1 MGIDVSEKSNQQMLI
16 EDSIGRR
23 ILDAAMAIIDKEGFD
38 NLTIR
43 KVAKESGCS
52 NSAIYVRFED
62 KDALARA
69 VAALY
74 AKPFLIVMDENYVM
88 GEDFFQNY
96 NRMCQAALGKLMEM
110 DIASVQLQMFYRAGI
125 APEEN
130 PFVLK
135 LEGYLRTAVV
145 KGEVYAGNVRQLAY
159 SLEADF
165 WGIAYMLRCNPRLNE
180 QQAKKMMESHNNIL
194 FNGICIKSGEDVFW
208 KTLKDMGV
216 DVEKALERMKGN
228 KDAYKSFLVEFF
240 DDPDFEALN
249 EALEEGN
256 AKEAFDYAHG
266 LKGMAANLG
275 LEVIH
280 EKLSVL
286 VEILRPGNLFGAK
299 EAYEKVMA
307 ACQTITV
314 LL

>member
-62 KDALARA
+62 KNALARA
-69 VAALY
+69 VAALH
-74 AKPFLIVMDENYVM
+74 AKPFLIIIDENYVA
-88 GEDFFQNY
+88 GESFWINY
-96 NRMCQAALGKLMEM
+96 NRMCQAALVKLMEM
-110 DIASVQLQMFYRAGI
+110 DIASVQLQMFYRAGM

-135 LEGYLRTAVV
+135 LEGYLKIAVAR
-145 KGEVYAGNVRQLAY
+145 GEVYAGNVRQLAY

-165 WGIAYMLRCNPRLNE
+165 WGIAYMLCCNPKLNV
-180 QQAKKMMESHNNIL
+180 QQARKILESHNSIL
-194 FNGICIKSGEDVFW
+194 FNGICIKNGEDMFW
-208 KTLKDMGV
+208 KNLKDMGV

-228 KDAYKSFLVEFF
+228 KDAYKEFLVEFF
-240 DDPDFEALN
+240 EDSDFEALA
-249 EALEEGN
+249 EALEAEN
-256 AKEAFDYAHG
+256 AKEAFEYAHG

-275 LEVIH
+275 LDSIH
-280 EKLSVL
+280 EKLSAL
-286 VEILRPGNLFGAK
+286 VEILRPGNIFGAK
-299 EAYEKVMA
+299 EAYEKVME
-307 ACQTITV
+307 ACNMITV